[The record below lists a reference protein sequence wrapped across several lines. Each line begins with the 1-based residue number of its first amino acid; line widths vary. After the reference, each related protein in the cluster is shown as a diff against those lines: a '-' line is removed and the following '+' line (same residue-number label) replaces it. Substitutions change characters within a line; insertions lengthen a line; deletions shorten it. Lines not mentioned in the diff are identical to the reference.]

1 MKGTSKND
9 KAKRYFNA
17 FSSLS
22 HNLVFLK
29 QVPAGLDPKLF
40 EAQVK
45 CAVELLFEPCGCSLD
60 PRFRS
65 PP

>member
-1 MKGTSKND
+1 MTEQNKTKS
-9 KAKRYFNA
+9 YFNA

-29 QVPAGLDPKLF
+29 WMPAGLELNFF
-40 EAQVK
+40 EAEGK
-45 CAVELLFEPCGCSLD
+45 CTVELLPEPCGCLLC